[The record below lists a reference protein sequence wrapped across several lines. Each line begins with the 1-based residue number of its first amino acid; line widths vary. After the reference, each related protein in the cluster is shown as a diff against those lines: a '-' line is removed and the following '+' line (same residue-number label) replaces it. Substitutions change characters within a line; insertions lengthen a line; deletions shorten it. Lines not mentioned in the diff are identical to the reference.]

1 MGIYDALMLAIVV
14 VAAFLGWRKGMVS
27 QVASIVSL
35 VASFFVAMNFYEQAA
50 VHIKA
55 SEPWNKIGGF
65 VLLYLGTALIV
76 WLFFKSIRSSVE
88 QMKLRDFDYQMGALL
103 GAAKGVALACII
115 TLLAVNLAA
124 PASRLA
130 IIQSKSGSVVSRL
143 VHTFGPHMPA
153 RMQPFLTQYVQRLDE
168 ALGTPGSNPYLDRDP
183 FGQPYADPNSYGG
196 TADGGYGW
204 YWLMGWHPRERGNRS
219 AQGPRAARHS
229 LVARSGLSFVPRFPF
244 PTRLLVMRGR
254 CFQLAALMSCVWN
267 RRR

>member
-1 MGIYDALMLAIVV
+1 MGIYDALMLASIG
-14 VAAFLGWRKGMVS
+14 VAAFLGWRKGMLS

-103 GAAKGVALACII
+103 GAAKGVALVCII
-115 TLLAVNLAA
+115 TLLAVNLLT
-124 PASRLA
+124 PTSRLA
-130 IIQSKSGSVVSRL
+130 IIQSKSGGVVSRL

-168 ALGTPGSNPYLDRDP
+168 ALGTPGSPQVPTSPYVNRDP
-183 FGQPYADPNSYGG
+183 FGQPYAEPNPYGG
-196 TADGGYGW
+196 TSGSDPFDSPANPSYYPPSDPGGWPNTPGSRT
-204 YWLMGWHPRERGNRS
+204 GESPT
-219 AQGPRAARHS
+219 
-229 LVARSGLSFVPRFPF
+229 SGS
-244 PTRLLVMRGR
+244 
-254 CFQLAALMSCVWN
+254 SY
-267 RRR
+267 